1 MKLSLF
7 LAIDFSLGNKS
18 FKDPY
23 SLHYLN
29 EAINYYESDSDEEA
43 AKHKSISKKQKK
55 KTWDELLKE

>member
-7 LAIDFSLGNKS
+7 LAIDFSLGNKH

-29 EAINYYESDSDEEA
+29 ENIAYYESDSEEEER
-43 AKHKSISKKQKK
+43 KQKSISKK
-55 KTWDELLKE
+55 